1 MRTDD
6 IAYDKADFDETN
18 EDRRDAN
25 EIDELKFESDS
36 KRRRTSGGLFLSGAA
51 VHGAHWLDV
60 YGDDEDV
67 HHPAYSD
74 CPNSI

>member
-1 MRTDD
+1 MRVIKYYIYAGPGRAFEIFPGYKPALWRERRMRTDD

-36 KRRRTSGGLFLSGAA
+36 
-51 VHGAHWLDV
+51 
-60 YGDDEDV
+60 
-67 HHPAYSD
+67 
-74 CPNSI
+74 